1 MDRDYCISRNGT
13 CIRTLVGCIDY
24 RCGFDCDERCSN
36 EEQEEGERVSNS
48 DHHSNEMQLLR
59 GAVKPTAITGLI
71 SIIVSAILAGL
82 PGFYGALLAQFIVV
96 IFFTVTLGVSK
107 ISKDLDPLSTMGLAL
122 FSYTTKL
129 LFVGLFLWAITNFTE
144 RETINRTSF
153 GIAAILLTLSWLGGE
168 IASYMKLRIHLP
180 LPDSSTNKP
189 DSSKEK

>member
-1 MDRDYCISRNGT
+1 M
-13 CIRTLVGCIDY
+13 
-24 RCGFDCDERCSN
+24 
-36 EEQEEGERVSNS
+36 SNS
-48 DHHSNEMQLLR
+48 QEQSNEMQLLK

-71 SIIVSAILAGL
+71 SVVASAILAGL

-107 ISKDLDPLSTMGLAL
+107 LSKDLDPLSTMGLAL

-129 LFVGLFLWAITNFTE
+129 LFVGLFLFAITNFTE
-144 RETINRTSF
+144 RESINRTSF
-153 GIAAILLTLSWLGGE
+153 GVAAIVLTLSWLGGE

-180 LPDSSTNKP
+180 LPDSSSKTLDSSNS

>member
-1 MDRDYCISRNGT
+1 MSTSNQQ
-13 CIRTLVGCIDY
+13 
-24 RCGFDCDERCSN
+24 SN
-36 EEQEEGERVSNS
+36 EAQ
-48 DHHSNEMQLLR
+48 MLK

-71 SIIVSAILAGL
+71 AVIVSAIFAGL
-82 PGFYGALLAQFIVV
+82 PGFYGALLAQFIVI

-122 FSYTTKL
+122 FSYPTKL

-153 GIAAILLTLSWLGGE
+153 GVAAILLTLSWLGGE

-180 LPDSSTNKP
+180 LPDSST
-189 DSSKEK
+189 SKENQ

>member
-1 MDRDYCISRNGT
+1 M
-13 CIRTLVGCIDY
+13 
-24 RCGFDCDERCSN
+24 SN
-36 EEQEEGERVSNS
+36 AQEQ
-48 DHHSNEMQLLR
+48 SNEMQLLR
-59 GAVKPTAITGLI
+59 GAVKPTAITGLV
-71 SIIVSAILAGL
+71 SIVASAILAGL

-107 ISKDLDPLSTMGLAL
+107 LSKDLDPLSTMGLAL

-129 LFVGLFLWAITNFTE
+129 LFVGLFLFAITNFTE

-153 GIAAILLTLSWLGGE
+153 GVAAILLTISWLGGE

-180 LPDSSTNKP
+180 LPESSTGNS

>member
-1 MDRDYCISRNGT
+1 M
-13 CIRTLVGCIDY
+13 
-24 RCGFDCDERCSN
+24 
-36 EEQEEGERVSNS
+36 SNS
-48 DHHSNEMQLLR
+48 REESNEMQLLR

-71 SIIVSAILAGL
+71 SVIASAIFAGL

-107 ISKDLDPLSTMGLAL
+107 LSKDLDPLSTMGLAL

-129 LFVGLFLWAITNFTE
+129 LFVALFLFAITNFTE

-153 GIAAILLTLSWLGGE
+153 GVAAILLTISWLGGE

-180 LPDSSTNKP
+180 LPDSSTSNT
-189 DSSKEK
+189 SKEK

>member
-1 MDRDYCISRNGT
+1 M
-13 CIRTLVGCIDY
+13 
-24 RCGFDCDERCSN
+24 
-36 EEQEEGERVSNS
+36 SNS
-48 DHHSNEMQLLR
+48 QEHSNEMQLLR
-59 GAVKPTAITGLI
+59 GAVKPTAVTGLI
-71 SIIVSAILAGL
+71 SVIASAIFAGL

-107 ISKDLDPLSTMGLAL
+107 LSKDLDPLSTMGLAL

-153 GIAAILLTLSWLGGE
+153 GIAAIVLTISWLGGE

-180 LPDSSTNKP
+180 LPNSSTSNSE
-189 DSSKEK
+189 SSKEK

>member
-1 MDRDYCISRNGT
+1 V
-13 CIRTLVGCIDY
+13 VGCGDY
-24 RCGFDCDERCSN
+24 RCSFGWNKCCRH
-36 EEQEEGERVSNS
+36 EEQEKGGCMTNS
-48 DHHSNEMQLLR
+48 DQQSNEMQLLK

-71 SIIVSAILAGL
+71 SVIVSAIIAGM

-96 IFFTVTLGVSK
+96 IFFAVTLGVSK

-180 LPDSSTNKP
+180 LPGSSTSKL
-189 DSSKEK
+189 DSTEEK

>member
-1 MDRDYCISRNGT
+1 M
-13 CIRTLVGCIDY
+13 
-24 RCGFDCDERCSN
+24 
-36 EEQEEGERVSNS
+36 SNS
-48 DHHSNEMQLLR
+48 QEQSNEMQLLR
-59 GAVKPTAITGLI
+59 GAVKPTAITGLVSVI
-71 SIIVSAILAGL
+71 ASAIFAGL

-107 ISKDLDPLSTMGLAL
+107 LSKDLDPLSTMGLAL

-153 GIAAILLTLSWLGGE
+153 GIAAIVLTISWLGGE

-180 LPDSSTNKP
+180 LPNSSTSNS

>member
-1 MDRDYCISRNGT
+1 MDSDYCISSNSS

-24 RCGFDCDERCSN
+24 RSGVDCNERCSN
-36 EEQEEGERVSNS
+36 EKQEEGERVSNS
-48 DHHSNEMQLLR
+48 DQHSNEMQLLR

-96 IFFTVTLGVSK
+96 IFFAVTLGVSK

-180 LPDSSTNKP
+180 LPDSSTSKP
-189 DSSKEK
+189 DSSKE

>member
-1 MDRDYCISRNGT
+1 MSKSSNP
-13 CIRTLVGCIDY
+13 
-24 RCGFDCDERCSN
+24 SN
-36 EEQEEGERVSNS
+36 EA
-48 DHHSNEMQLLR
+48 QLLK

-71 SIIVSAILAGL
+71 SVIVSAIFADL
-82 PGFYGALLAQFIVV
+82 PGLYGALLAQFIVV
-96 IFFTVTLGVSK
+96 IFFAVTLGVSK

-153 GIAAILLTLSWLGGE
+153 GIAAIVLTLSWLGGE

-180 LPDSSTNKP
+180 LPDSST
-189 DSSKEK
+189 SKEK

>member
-1 MDRDYCISRNGT
+1 MSKSSNSNPQ
-13 CIRTLVGCIDY
+13 
-24 RCGFDCDERCSN
+24 SN
-36 EEQEEGERVSNS
+36 EA
-48 DHHSNEMQLLR
+48 QLLK
-59 GAVKPTAITGLI
+59 GAFKPTAITGVI
-71 SIIVSAILAGL
+71 SVIISAIYAGL
-82 PGFYGALLAQFIVV
+82 SGLYGALLAQFIVV

-153 GIAAILLTLSWLGGE
+153 GVAAILLTLSWLGGE

-180 LPDSSTNKP
+180 LPDSSPDSSNS

>member
-1 MDRDYCISRNGT
+1 M
-13 CIRTLVGCIDY
+13 VGCFDY
-24 RCGFDCDERCSN
+24 SFGFSCNQRCRN
-36 EEQEEGERVSNS
+36 EEQKEGGCMSTS
-48 DHHSNEMQLLR
+48 DQQSNEMHLLK

-71 SIIVSAILAGL
+71 SIIVSAIFAGM

-96 IFFTVTLGVSK
+96 IFFAVTLGVSK

-144 RETINRTSF
+144 RDTINRTSF

-180 LPDSSTNKP
+180 LPDSSTSKP
-189 DSSKEK
+189 DSSKE